1 MQRHSRID
9 PAIIERMSK
18 LECNSSNGEGGI
30 GDFLSKFGP
39 LIIAIIAVAFCFY
52 IYTIVNT
59 STVNKEVLENFITEQ
74 TDINMKFQD
83 SYNTMV
89 VQFNKLASLLTGKEV
104 PEIPIKDLSIENSIT
119 VEKETIP
126 ETISETIPEIIPGYS
141 SFDSNTKEEVDRE
154 AASAISFSS
163 TERKKKEQKTVS
175 NK

>member
-1 MQRHSRID
+1 MHRHSRID
-9 PAIIERMSK
+9 PTVIERMSK

-52 IYTIVNT
+52 IYTIVNK
-59 STVNKEVLENFITEQ
+59 STINKEVLENFITEQ

-89 VQFNKLASLLTGKEV
+89 VQFNNLASLLTGKEV
-104 PEIPIKDLSIENSIT
+104 PEIPIKDLTIENSIN

-126 ETISETIPEIIPGYS
+126 ETIPGYS
-141 SFDSNTKEEVDRE
+141 SFDSNTKEKVDRE
-154 AASAISFSS
+154 AGSDISLSS
-163 TERKKKEQKTVS
+163 TEPKKKERKKSVS